1 MVLTAIKVKPEG
13 FNTAKGLE
21 TYVGIKMTPDW
32 TAKLEYSP
40 VNLKKKAFSEPTL
53 ANGNR
58 NWNKILSRAA
68 HSQSQKQAVDLPL
81 QILTW
86 TEASESAS
94 SCPPDGDSELWPPA
108 EPH

>member
-1 MVLTAIKVKPEG
+1 MWVL
-13 FNTAKGLE
+13 
-21 TYVGIKMTPDW
+21 
-32 TAKLEYSP
+32 KLHLIDQLNWNIHQSIF
-40 VNLKKKAFSEPTL
+40 KKKAFSEPTL
-53 ANGNR
+53 ADGNR